1 MFKSAQTKVNIA
13 HAMKIHKV
21 DRHNVSP
28 SEEKFRVPSRDELPR
43 GIMQSNGKL
52 KNCK

>member
-13 HAMKIHKV
+13 QAMKSYKV
-21 DRHNVSP
+21 DKRNTSP
-28 SEEKFRVPSRDELPR
+28 SEDKYRVPTHDELPR